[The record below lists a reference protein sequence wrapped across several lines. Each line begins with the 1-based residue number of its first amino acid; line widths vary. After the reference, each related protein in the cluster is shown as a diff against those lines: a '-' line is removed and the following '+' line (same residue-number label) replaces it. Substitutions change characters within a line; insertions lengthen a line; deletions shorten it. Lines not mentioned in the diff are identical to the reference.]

1 MSSEN
6 TFFIE
11 VEEVLKETDK
21 AILVKVAES
30 ETIVLQQLEQAS
42 ETGLDFDEVWIPKS
56 QIHEDS
62 EVNEM
67 GDVGNLVITR
77 WLAEQKGLW

>member
-1 MSSEN
+1 MGSEN

-11 VEEVLKETDK
+11 VERVIRETDK

-30 ETIVLQQLEQAS
+30 ETIVLEQLEKAS
-42 ETGLDFDEVWIPKS
+42 DGGQVYDEVWIPKS

-62 EVNEM
+62 EVTES
-67 GDVGNLVITR
+67 GDEGNLVITR
-77 WLAEQKGLW
+77 WLAEQMGVW